1 MSTTSVDSALRV
13 PMATST
19 APRAF
24 PTATPPTLS
33 ATPHAKG
40 TATLG
45 MYQVRSLSMAVAL
58 ASVRR
63 GRSRCAS
70 RHARPK
76 SVPARRLQHRHR
88 HQPLGAVS
96 EPRVQ
101 QSVTS
106 AQRLHMGQRSNS
118 RSGGVEVTAVALCSL
133 LCRGVLSGAGAGSNF
148 EVSLPTV

>member
-1 MSTTSVDSALRV
+1 MGGLGTH
-13 PMATST
+13 
-19 APRAF
+19 
-24 PTATPPTLS
+24 PPTLS

-76 SVPARRLQHRHR
+76 SVRARPSVGSSIGTGTS
-88 HQPLGAVS
+88 QPLGAVS

-148 EVSLPTV
+148 EVTLPTV